1 MEKYKKNF
9 TGIVLKVL
17 PKTLIVNVKR
27 KGPHR
32 RYKKI
37 VTSNKKFYV
46 HDEKEIAKIGDVVEI
61 FSGRPTSKL
70 KRFWLN
76 KVKNSVDNKKTK
88 PEKKESLKENNKE
101 KK

>member
-1 MEKYKKNF
+1 M
-9 TGIVLKVL
+9 
-17 PKTLIVNVKR
+17 IVNVKR

-76 KVKNSVDNKKTK
+76 KVKISINNKKNK
-88 PEKKESLKENNKE
+88 FERKKVLTDNKE